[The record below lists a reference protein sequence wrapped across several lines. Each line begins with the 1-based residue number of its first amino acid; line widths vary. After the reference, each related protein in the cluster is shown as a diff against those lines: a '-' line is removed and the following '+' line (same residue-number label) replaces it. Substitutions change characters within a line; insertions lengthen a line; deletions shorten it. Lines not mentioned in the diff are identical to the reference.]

1 MEFLNG
7 TTELKYMPDGSTI
20 DLLSKI
26 DKRIVIDGQNKG
38 FICSS
43 EAIPIFIGYKN
54 FGLPAKCFD
63 EYCLFLGVETA
74 VFMYN
79 DQLINVDLTDDN
91 VNVDASQDEHI
102 QPYLDLSLNLSQ
114 IILPTNANA
123 ELIIYGKNFDTY
135 MNVFMG
141 DTVTILGLKDVTPTQ
156 ATIMYKTSS
165 LSDENK
171 LVLSR
176 GNTRSF
182 GLDMTIT
189 VSDTIVGT
197 GLPGSFITDF
207 EHGGIGTSLW
217 GIYWDLAI
225 FGNIASINN
234 FFASSQNGTPSSS
247 TGPNS
252 VSQFTNSLYYAFTER
267 SSSNYGIG
275 QYATATTSNFS
286 ELTSIEFEWHFLGNS
301 TLEFSVRA
309 FNAKLNS
316 WETLWLHSGAGIH
329 AQADD
334 AELVSLPVNSDY
346 TKVQFYFGEAS
357 NFAADLAIGNIVITS
372 V

>member
-7 TTELKYMPDGSTI
+7 TTELKYLPDGSTT

-43 EAIPIFIGYKN
+43 EAIPIFVGYKN
-54 FGLPAKCFD
+54 FGLPARCFD

-79 DQLINVDLTDDN
+79 NQLINVDLTDDN
-91 VNVDASQDEHI
+91 VNIDASQDEHI
-102 QPYLDLSLNLSQ
+102 QPYLDLNLNLSQ
-114 IILPTNANA
+114 IILPTSANA
-123 ELIIYGKNFDTY
+123 ELTIYGDNFDTY

-141 DTVTILGLKDVTPTQ
+141 DTITILGLKDVTPTQ
-156 ATIMYKTSS
+156 ATIMYSTSA

-176 GNTRSF
+176 GNTVSF
-182 GLDMTIT
+182 GLDITII

-197 GLPGSFITDF
+197 GLPGVFTTDF
-207 EHGGIGTSLW
+207 SSGGTGDALW
-217 GIYWDLAI
+217 GSDWNLEV
-225 FGNIASINN
+225 FGNIPNVSN
-234 FFASSQNGTPSSS
+234 FFSSSYAGTPSGS

-252 VSQFTNSLYYAFTER
+252 VSQFTNSIYYAFTER
-267 SSSNYGIG
+267 SSSNYGTG
-275 QYATATTSNFS
+275 QYATATTTNFS
-286 ELTSIEFEWHFLGNS
+286 ELVNIAFEWHFAGGS
-301 TLEFSVRA
+301 TLDFSVRA
-309 FNAKLNS
+309 FNAKTSS
-316 WETLWLHSGAGIH
+316 WDVLWSYYGIGIH
-329 AQADD
+329 AQSDK
-334 AELVSLPVNSDY
+334 AELVSLLVSPNY
-346 TKVQFYFGEAS
+346 TRVQFYIGEAS
-357 NFAADLAIGNIVITS
+357 SYAADLALGNIVITS